1 LWSIACS
8 AEQRPHIQIGDLA
21 MSDHKKSD
29 EVSRRNLLRSATIM
43 AGGAAALAATIVATP
58 AEADK
63 MSQKG
68 ALYQEAPKN
77 GQQCD
82 GCALFKAPASC
93 TIVDGTISPTGWC
106 RFFSKK
112 S

>member
-1 LWSIACS
+1 
-8 AEQRPHIQIGDLA
+8 
-21 MSDHKKSD
+21 MSDHKQSED
-29 EVSRRNLLRSATIM
+29 VSRRNLLRSATMM
-43 AGGAAALAATIVATP
+43 AGAAAAFAATIAATP

-68 ALYQEAPKN
+68 AQYQDTPKT

-93 TIVDGTISPTGWC
+93 TIVDGTISPNGWC

>member
-1 LWSIACS
+1 
-8 AEQRPHIQIGDLA
+8 
-21 MSDHKKSD
+21 MSDHKQPD
-29 EVSRRNLLRSATIM
+29 EVSRRSLLRSATMM

-68 ALYQEAPKN
+68 AQYQVTPKN

-93 TIVDGTISPTGWC
+93 SIVDGTISPTGWC

>member
-1 LWSIACS
+1 
-8 AEQRPHIQIGDLA
+8 
-21 MSDHKKSD
+21 MSDTRKPE
-29 EVSRRNLLRSATIM
+29 EVSRRNLLRNATLVV
-43 AGGAAALAATIVATP
+43 GGAATLAATLTATR

-68 ALYQEAPKN
+68 AQYQDTPKN

-106 RFFSKK
+106 KFFSKK

>member
-1 LWSIACS
+1 
-8 AEQRPHIQIGDLA
+8 

>member
-1 LWSIACS
+1 
-8 AEQRPHIQIGDLA
+8 
-21 MSDHKKSD
+21 MSECKKSS
-29 EVSRRNLLRSATIM
+29 EVSRRSLLKNATMM
-43 AGGAAALAATIVATP
+43 AGGAAALAATIAATP

-68 ALYQEAPKN
+68 ALYQETPKN

>member
-1 LWSIACS
+1 
-8 AEQRPHIQIGDLA
+8 
-21 MSDHKKSD
+21 MSLKIKPSFI
-29 EVSRRNLLRSATIM
+29 SRRDLFQTATTI
-43 AGGAAALAATIVATP
+43 AGGAAVIAASFAASP
-58 AEADK
+58 ARADK

-68 ALYQEAPKN
+68 VDYQTTPKN

-82 GCALFKAPASC
+82 GCNLFKAPSSC

-106 RFFSKK
+106 RLFSKK

>member
-1 LWSIACS
+1 
-8 AEQRPHIQIGDLA
+8 
-21 MSDHKKSD
+21 MSDHKKS
-29 EVSRRNLLRSATIM
+29 EVSRRGLLRSATIM
-43 AGGAAALAATIVATP
+43 AGGAAALAATLAATP

-68 ALYQEAPKN
+68 AQYQDKPKDA
-77 GQQCD
+77 QQCD

>member
-1 LWSIACS
+1 
-8 AEQRPHIQIGDLA
+8 

-68 ALYQEAPKN
+68 AQYQEAPKN